1 MADGFIS
8 YIAGVPHLVYISSMT
23 FFFFSLSLSLAMGG
37 SVISNLLP
45 GSD

>member
-23 FFFFSLSLSLAMGG
+23 FFFFLSLSLAMGG